1 MEVSLFYCDLL
12 HTTVTTRKSFPVD
25 TFKYNFKAQMYCYVI
40 FFLSFQQIRSK
51 GRESQERR
59 VVNKINN
66 TSVVGLSVTVAEL
79 ARSARGL
86 LITHIITHIYSRP
99 DGTPPVRMYILV
111 LGPELS
117 ELVAGYEN

>member
-1 MEVSLFYCDLL
+1 M
-12 HTTVTTRKSFPVD
+12 
-25 TFKYNFKAQMYCYVI
+25 
-40 FFLSFQQIRSK
+40 SFQQIRSK

-79 ARSARGL
+79 ARGL